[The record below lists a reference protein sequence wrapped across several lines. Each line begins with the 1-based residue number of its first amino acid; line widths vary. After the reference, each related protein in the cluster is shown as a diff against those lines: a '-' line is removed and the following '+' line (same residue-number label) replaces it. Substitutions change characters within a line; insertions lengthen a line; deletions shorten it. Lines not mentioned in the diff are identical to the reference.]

1 VFFLFSCTHLRRT
14 VSMEEQELAEK
25 IKADV
30 KSRLLSHHRPSFG
43 GGFGP
48 EDTDSEDDS
57 DVDSKE
63 RTGKKRPL
71 GILERK
77 EELLRRRRLREEDD
91 AAREDMSEI
100 GGSEKEEPDAQEA
113 TPQTTTTEGS
123 TQLRVPGKGGEI
135 GKETST
141 RKTDGRDWAKTLSL
155 VEQVHLMMDDDGT
168 NVERGCGYFG
178 EGIGVGGVSEGVK
191 PGDGRSAVA
200 DEVELTD
207 FVPLLPAEELAKD
220 IRYDD
225 IIHTGW
231 TVPSTLVPFLTPE
244 RVDLMR
250 KMYHIHVEGLNI
262 PPPLEA
268 FRMMRIP
275 QCLLE
280 VFKAGGIQKP
290 TPIQMQA
297 IPVLFDGRDMI
308 GVAFTG
314 SGKTLAFCLPM
325 MMMSLQQEIDMPIL
339 EGEGPFGLVLC
350 PSRELARQTYEWV
363 EQHCEVLHRA
373 GFPLVRTLLVMGK
386 IDMREQHHV
395 LRRGVHIVIATP
407 GRLKSMLEMH
417 SINFRLCRYVCFDEA
432 DRMIDMGFEED
443 IRDILAYFK
452 QRRQTV
458 MFSATM
464 PDKTSAFAKTAMQNP
479 IVVNVGRAGAANLDV
494 IQEVEYVKEEAR
506 MVYLLECFQKTPP
519 PAIVFCE
526 RKSTV
531 DDVHEYLLLKGISS
545 VATHGDKDQKE
556 REDAIRLFKAGES
569 DVLVSN
575 DIAAKGLDFPKVR
588 HVVNYDMPRDIET
601 YVHRIGRTGRCGK
614 TGLATTFVNKSVP
627 EFILLELKHVLLEAK
642 QQVPPV
648 LLTIEDPGEMVASA
662 EGRKACA
669 ICSGLGHITAHC
681 PYLQE
686 ERMRKVGMARE
697 SMQSGY

>member
-1 VFFLFSCTHLRRT
+1 
-14 VSMEEQELAEK
+14 MEELELAEK
-25 IKADV
+25 IKADM
-30 KSRLLSHHRPSFG
+30 KARLLSHQRSSFG
-43 GGFGP
+43 GRFGQ
-48 EDTDSEDDS
+48 DDS
-57 DVDSKE
+57 DFDDESDVDAE
-63 RTGKKRPL
+63 EMTGKKRHL

-91 AAREDMSEI
+91 AARGGELSGNDGSDEDEERDLDPPEPSPMTQEGSSQR
-100 GGSEKEEPDAQEA
+100 GGVRKGANEKDKDKEKEKEKGARKA
-113 TPQTTTTEGS
+113 EG
-123 TQLRVPGKGGEI
+123 K
-135 GKETST
+135 
-141 RKTDGRDWAKTLSL
+141 DWSKTLSL
-155 VEQVHLMMDDDGT
+155 VEQVHLMRDEKGMGGDGGLGGLRGLSDGLRLGDSGNDDGIDDDR
-168 NVERGCGYFG
+168 VHM
-178 EGIGVGGVSEGVK
+178 
-191 PGDGRSAVA
+191 A
-200 DEVELTD
+200 D

-220 IRYDD
+220 IHYDD
-225 IIHTGW
+225 IIRTGW
-231 TVPSTLVPFLTPE
+231 TVPSTLAPFLTPE
-244 RVDLMR
+244 RVDSIR
-250 KMYHIHVEGLNI
+250 KTFHIHVEGLNI
-262 PPPLEA
+262 PPPLES

-275 QCLLE
+275 RCLLDA
-280 VFKAGGIQKP
+280 FKAKGIQKP

-325 MMMSLQQEIDMPIL
+325 IMTSLQQEIDMPIL

-350 PSRELARQTYEWV
+350 PSRELARQTYETV
-363 EQHCEVLHRA
+363 EEYCQVLHHA
-373 GFPLVRTLLVMGK
+373 GFPLIRSLLVIGQ
-386 IDMREQHHV
+386 INMREQQHI
-395 LRRGVHIVIATP
+395 LRRGIHMVIATP

-417 SINFRLCRYVCFDEA
+417 SINMRLCRYVCFDEA

-464 PDKTSAFAKTAMQNP
+464 PDKTRAFAKTAMQSP

-519 PAIVFCE
+519 PVIVFCE
-526 RKSTV
+526 KKATV
-531 DDVHEYLLLKGISS
+531 DDVHEYLLLKGVSS

-556 REDAIRLFKAGES
+556 REDAIRLFKGGES

-575 DIAAKGLDFPKVR
+575 DIAAKGLDFPNVR
-588 HVVNYDMPRDIET
+588 HVVNFDMPRDIET
-601 YVHRIGRTGRCGK
+601 YIHRIGRTGRCGK

-642 QQVPPV
+642 QRVPPV
-648 LLTIEDPGEMVASA
+648 LLSIEDPGEMVASA
-662 EGRKACA
+662 EGKTACA
-669 ICSGLGHITAHC
+669 VCSGLGHITAHC

-686 ERMRKVGMARE
+686 ERMRKVGMSRE
-697 SMQSGY
+697 RIQTGY